1 MEWQNTLTKPKYKIP
16 SMAEIRSL
24 PWNGYRV
31 ASTFSGGGGSC
42 LGYRMAGYK
51 VVYANEFVPAAQE
64 TYKANHP
71 DSFLDT
77 RDIRTVQATDIL
89 EAINLKPGELDIF
102 DGSPPCSAFS
112 TAGSREAGWGKSKK
126 YSDNQVQ
133 RVDDLFFE
141 YSRILNGLQP
151 KVFIAENV
159 SGLVK
164 GTAKGYFK
172 KILAELKSCGYQV
185 SCKLLDGQW
194 LGVPQARQRTIFI
207 GVRNDLNIAPSH
219 PKPLEHTYTVE
230 ESFCNI
236 AKASEAEI
244 KLLGTTTSTLNLWH
258 HTRPGDNFTV
268 ANLKL
273 HGKGSFFNQRKIS
286 PFKPAPTITATACSY
301 HWSEPRYL
309 TIPEVRRLCSF
320 PDDFILEGNF
330 MQQWERMGR
339 SVPPLMMKAISAHV
353 ATEILSCVA

>member
-1 MEWQNTLTKPKYKIP
+1 LTKADYKIP
-16 SMAEIRSL
+16 LMAEIKSL
-24 PWNGYRV
+24 PWNGYKV

-77 RDIRTVQATDIL
+77 RDIRTVQASDIL
-89 EAINLKPGELDIF
+89 DAINLKPGELDIF

-159 SGLVK
+159 SGLIK

-172 KILAELKSCGYQV
+172 KILAELKNCGYQV
-185 SCKLLDGQW
+185 SCKLLDSQW
-194 LGVPQARQRTIFI
+194 LGVPQARQRTIFV
-207 GVRNDLNIAPSH
+207 GVRNDLNVLPSH
-219 PKPLEHTYTVE
+219 PKPFEHPYKVE
-230 ESFCNI
+230 ESFHDI
-236 AKASEAEI
+236 ATPKIIE
-244 KLLGTTTSTLNLWH
+244 LRTLGETTSTLNLWH
-258 HTRPGDNFTV
+258 HTKAGDNFSV

-273 HGKGSFFNQRKIS
+273 RGKASCFNQIKIS
-286 PFKPAPTITATACSY
+286 PFKPAPTITATAQAF

-353 ATEILSCVA
+353 AKEILSCVA